1 MLRTPFKLV
10 KMMAHFSIDSIITN
24 QHVDVAADMTP
35 LPSNTHIYRTSKASD
50 TKLNR
55 PANYS
60 QRQTN
65 QHIIYLYIY
74 MYMTHMTIVILY
86 YIIIIWSQMISYIHT
101 YNMYHRP
108 PSGTSPWPWRTWE
121 DPTYHNHLP
130 SQIEQR
136 CAKFHEL
143 SIDSV
148 VGCWFQSI
156 LTRYR

>member
-1 MLRTPFKLV
+1 MWMWLLIWHPYHPTRISIAPQRLPTRS
-10 KMMAHFSIDSIITN
+10 SIDLQITHSDKQISISYTY
-24 QHVDVAADMTP
+24 
-35 LPSNTHIYRTSKASD
+35 IYI
-50 TKLNR
+50 
-55 PANYS
+55 Y
-60 QRQTN
+60 
-65 QHIIYLYIY
+65 IIYIIYIY